1 MIKSGVKQGCVLAQ
15 TLFGIFFSM
24 LLKHVFFCSL
34 TVGIKLLTRSD
45 GRLVN
50 HARLKAK
57 LKVKKITVRK
67 LLFAD
72 DAALLAQDP
81 QTLLNQFSP
90 ACSEF
95 ALTIS
100 LKTTKVLSQGTDIQ
114 PTIKIEDNYIK
125 NVKNCV
131 YLGSSIASN
140 ASKDT
145 EINCHIGKVSGTFSQ
160 LSVRV
165 WDDPKLAIRT
175 KLTGYCACVCSTL
188 LYGSKM

>member
-1 MIKSGVKQGCVLAQ
+1 MLINCRSFTAYKIWRKPIQPCTSESKIKGKTDYHTRTALCWW
-15 TLFGIFFSM
+15 
-24 LLKHVFFCSL
+24 CC
-34 TVGIKLLTRSD
+34 TRSS
-45 GRLVN
+45 
-50 HARLKAK
+50 ARPGYSS
-57 LKVKKITVRK
+57 
-67 LLFAD
+67 
-72 DAALLAQDP
+72 AQ
-81 QTLLNQFSP
+81 LLNQFSS